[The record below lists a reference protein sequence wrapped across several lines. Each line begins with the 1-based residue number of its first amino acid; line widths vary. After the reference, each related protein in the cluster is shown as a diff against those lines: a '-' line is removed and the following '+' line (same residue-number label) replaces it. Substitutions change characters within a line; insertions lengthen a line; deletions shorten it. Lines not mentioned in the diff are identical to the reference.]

1 MAGQKYHNDCCFKLF
16 FSVWVIFYLAAIF
29 GCFVIGLSSVQAEE
43 SLVSMFE
50 PEGGGGGGTHD
61 SRR

>member
-1 MAGQKYHNDCCFKLF
+1 MIASQVF
-16 FSVWVIFYLAAIF
+16 FSSVWSINYLAAIF

-50 PEGGGGGGTHD
+50 PEGGGGGGGTHD